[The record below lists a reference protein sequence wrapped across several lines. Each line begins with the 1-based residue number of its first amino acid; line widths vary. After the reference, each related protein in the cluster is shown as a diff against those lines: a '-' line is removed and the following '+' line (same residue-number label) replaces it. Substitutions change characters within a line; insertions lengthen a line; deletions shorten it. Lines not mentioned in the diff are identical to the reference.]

1 MGYESKFYAVKS
13 YNFPEKGL
21 KHSQIIA
28 TLDMCKM
35 GYGDNVIAF
44 RKLFDTE
51 TPFSIYIYDYD
62 TETEEETFIDVSEDK
77 YGERLKYISDKKKGI
92 EFAKRIVDED
102 DYWRFKILL
111 EFMRTFADYDDVYIV
126 HYGY

>member
-1 MGYESKFYAVKS
+1 MGYESKFYAVKE
-13 YNFPEKGL
+13 YDFPKDIH
-21 KHSQIIA
+21 HSQIIA

-35 GYGDNVIAF
+35 GYDDDVVAF

-62 TETEEETFIDVSEDK
+62 TETEEEKYMDVIEDK
-77 YGERLKYISDKKKGI
+77 YGDRLKYISNKKKGI
-92 EFAKRIVDED
+92 EILKRIIDND
-102 DYWRFKILL
+102 NYWRFKILL

>member
-1 MGYESKFYAVKS
+1 MGYDSKFYAVKE
-13 YNFPEKGL
+13 YDFPDGIHYSE
-21 KHSQIIA
+21 IIA

-35 GYGDNVIAF
+35 GDGDDVVTF

-51 TPFSIYIYDYD
+51 TPFSIYICDD
-62 TETEEETFIDVSEDK
+62 DSETEEEKCMDVIEDK
-77 YGERLKYISDKKKGI
+77 YGDRLKYISNKKKGI
-92 EFAKRIVDED
+92 EMVKRIIDND
-102 DYWRFKILL
+102 NYWRFKLLL